1 MSDTI
6 RRTKYREV
14 DPMVVDLKK
23 EIEKI
28 ELEEAMWESE
38 QPLLDDED
46 LEFLGNSYKPLG

>member
-28 ELEEAMWESE
+28 ALEEAILEAE

-46 LEFLGNSYKPLG
+46 LEFLGNSYNPLG